1 MSELHSWLSTQH
13 HGLRTY
19 KSLKQKLIA
28 RASADPEHAALYRLL
43 ASMIDHYI
51 DSFDE
56 EPLPVDVADEVFAR
70 VLDIVRYA
78 EDSVSR
84 VCLSQ
89 IKSGHICDAVRQGP
103 DGKEYALPSQQ
114 YAIGANPY
122 PRIGACASHYN
133 IYIRLEHM
141 TKMPLA
147 EHNNGVK
154 AFPSDRTDQSL
165 S

>member
-56 EPLPVDVADEVFAR
+56 EPLPVDATLYLKEK
-70 VLDIVRYA
+70 IW
-78 EDSVSR
+78 SVT
-84 VCLSQ
+84 
-89 IKSGHICDAVRQGP
+89 
-103 DGKEYALPSQQ
+103 DGS
-114 YAIGANPY
+114 
-122 PRIGACASHYN
+122 
-133 IYIRLEHM
+133 IRL
-141 TKMPLA
+141 PR
-147 EHNNGVK
+147 
-154 AFPSDRTDQSL
+154 PC
-165 S
+165 

>member
-1 MSELHSWLSTQH
+1 MKHMSELHSWLSTQH

-19 KSLKQKLIA
+19 KSLKQKLIG

-43 ASMIDHYI
+43 ASMIEPYI

-84 VCLSQ
+84 GAADQ
-89 IKSGHICDAVRQGP
+89 IQALNKVAAV
-103 DGKEYALPSQQ
+103 EL
-114 YAIGANPY
+114 I
-122 PRIGACASHYN
+122 
-133 IYIRLEHM
+133 
-141 TKMPLA
+141 
-147 EHNNGVK
+147 
-154 AFPSDRTDQSL
+154 
-165 S
+165 